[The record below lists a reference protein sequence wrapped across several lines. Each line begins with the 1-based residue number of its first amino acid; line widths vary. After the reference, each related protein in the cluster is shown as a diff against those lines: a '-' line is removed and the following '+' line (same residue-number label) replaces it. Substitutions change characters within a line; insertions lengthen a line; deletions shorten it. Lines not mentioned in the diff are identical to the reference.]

1 MQTGFITGLL
11 GGLEKNRAEEQFKLA
26 ERKTRGQEIDL
37 VQREARRVADVDA
50 QDEQQTMTQLMN
62 PGLHPD
68 SRNSIVAARNARRQ
82 QNQSY
87 IQSLQGDPEKAADI
101 KSRYGDL
108 TQMLSPS
115 SITTGNLPKPTMDLP
130 TILSFLEKEN
140 KNIRAMGSEP
150 NKRAALARARGVAM
164 DVYGASPDVVNRYLP
179 EYGSETA
186 RTPGKISD
194 WQNIDNIAGL
204 PPELQAGGKLKQ
216 AGGVTLETAM
226 QDGKLMKRYQNPD
239 LVTQETYEQP
249 EKEALAMQKAKL
261 DIPFLQARIDQ
272 VKAKTAAIPQEVD
285 LKYKKLLADIKNKE
299 ASNSLRRLA
308 IGVSQEANN
317 IRMWGLQRTHERG
330 MMGLSLRAQ
339 GVGMRQDEFA
349 YRQRKDY
356 IDRLDKL
363 GKALDG
369 HISKAATAT
378 QKGMPQVTKA
388 EVDMAKSLKQQIEGA
403 KMYLNN
409 SDNPDY
415 NDAFINSELDEGG
428 FTQRPS
434 RMMGMGGMPGLVSP
448 GDVSYNMGGYGGLTP
463 QAALSYLGRGLG
475 YNADAQSPL
484 YSGGV
489 FAGNVPIQGGG
500 GALVGSPV
508 VPGTP
513 QTGTTRTVTVPPIGA
528 NLIGANG
535 AKAKVQGSLKGAEP
549 LLAHATRKDK
559 ETKK

>member
-11 GGLEKNRAEEQFKLA
+11 GGLERNRAEQQFQLT
-26 ERKTRGQEIDL
+26 ERKARGQEIDL

-87 IQSLQGDPEKAADI
+87 IQSLQGDPDKAADI
-101 KSRYGDL
+101 KTRYGDL

-115 SITTGNLPKPTMDLP
+115 AITTGNLPKPTMDLP

-140 KNIRAMGSEP
+140 KNIRGMGSEA

-179 EYGSETA
+179 EFGTETS
-186 RTPGKISD
+186 RTPGKVSD
-194 WQNIDNIAGL
+194 WQSIEDIAGL
-204 PPELQAGGKLKQ
+204 PQQLQAGGKMQQ

-226 QDGKLMKRYQNPD
+226 QDGKLMKRYQRPD
-239 LVTQETYEQP
+239 LVTTETYEQP
-249 EKEALAMQKAKL
+249 EKEALAIQKAKL

-285 LKYKKLLADIKNKE
+285 LKYKGLMAKIADQKVK
-299 ASNSLRRLA
+299 NSLRQLA

-339 GVGMRQDEFA
+339 GVDMRQDEFS

-363 GKALDG
+363 GKSLDG
-369 HISKAATAT
+369 HIGKAAMAT

-388 EVDMAKSLKQQIEGA
+388 EVDMAKALKQQIEAA

-415 NDAFINSELDEGG
+415 NEAFINSELDEGG
-428 FTQRPS
+428 FVQRPS
-434 RMMGMGGMPGLVSP
+434 RMMGMGGMPGLVNP
-448 GDVSYNMGGYGGLTP
+448 GDVSYNMGGYGGLSP
-463 QAALSYLGRGLG
+463 EAALSYLGRGLG
-475 YNADAQSPL
+475 YNANAQSPL

-489 FAGNVPIQGGG
+489 FAGNVPIQGAG
-500 GALVGSPV
+500 GALVGNPAVPV
-508 VPGTP
+508 TP
-513 QTGTTRTVTVPPIGA
+513 QAGTTRTVTVPPIGA
-528 NLIGANG
+528 NLIGANN
-535 AKAKVQGSLKGAEP
+535 AKKKIEGSLKGAEP
-549 LLAHATRKDK
+549 LYAHAARKDK